1 MTNVTFKHVS
11 SSRCS
16 ESQGRAKERSLQASN
31 GTMMKVHAVVALGQI
46 D

>member
-31 GTMMKVHAVVALGQI
+31 GTMKVHAVVALGQI